1 MQTVPELYGAF
12 SGVRIMLGT
21 THAKK
26 YIEQTYERLCAVNF
40 SSAILAQCAER
51 LRVLAVPE
59 IGWSDWGSADR
70 ILNSAM
76 RVGCVGEL
84 AARLERQ
91 RANDPSLAYMLSYCQ
106 TYPAAAAYEN
116 AAVA

>member
-1 MQTVPELYGAF
+1 MYALCSAPQ
-12 SGVRIMLGT
+12 
-21 THAKK
+21 HAKK

-40 SSAILAQCAER
+40 SSAILATCAER

-76 RVGCVGEL
+76 RVGCLGEL
-84 AARLERQ
+84 AARLEQQ
-91 RANDPSLAYMLSYCQ
+91 RVNDPSLAYLLSHCQ
-106 TYPAAAAYEN
+106 TYP
-116 AAVA
+116 VGGRL